1 MLDRDGPVPIYKQI
15 ADILREQID
24 RGDFV
29 AGDPLPSEGELA
41 TQYGIAR
48 LTARRVTR
56 ELREQGLVHTVH
68 GEGTFVG
75 DGTVVRARRRAAI
88 YEQIAEEIADRI
100 RRGDLKPGRPIPSEK
115 TLMQQY
121 GVAKTTVRHAA
132 ALLREQGWVF
142 TVPYRGTYVCNPDNW
157 PSDSAAQQG
166 LSTGD
171 CVLPPG
177 PCEAT

>member
-15 ADILREQID
+15 ADILREQIA
-24 RGDFV
+24 RGEFV

-41 TQYGIAR
+41 AQYGIAR

-56 ELREQGLVHTVH
+56 ELREQGLAHTVH
-68 GEGTFVG
+68 GAGTFVG
-75 DGTVVRARRRAAI
+75 DGTVARARRKAAV
-88 YEQIAEEIADRI
+88 YERIAEEIADRI

-132 ALLREQGWVF
+132 ALLRKHGWVF
-142 TVPYRGTYVCNPDNW
+142 TVPHRGTYVCDPDNW
-157 PSDSAAQQG
+157 PTGPAAPRG

-177 PCEAT
+177 PRDAT